1 VTDPSAEDL
10 TIEAFSRKDIQCLI
24 FDSPDIY
31 LKPISTTTE
40 TCTFVLPSEAII
52 REPREAPT
60 DPSKVSTTDPSK
72 VTTKDPKHTY
82 VDPSEF
88 FYEYPREY

>member
-60 DPSKVSTTDPSK
+60 DPSKV
-72 VTTKDPKHTY
+72 TTKDPKHTY